1 MKINVSHVAK
11 LANLEIDKDE
21 IKQFESQLLSIL
33 SYIEKLKSVNT
44 EKVKETT
51 QVTNLENVLR
61 EDEATPSL
69 SQDEALKNA
78 KSQHNGLF
86 KVHAILQE

>member
-1 MKINVSHVAK
+1 MKINVAHIAK
-11 LANLEIDKDE
+11 LANLVINKNE

-33 SYIEKLKSVNT
+33 SYIEKLKTVNT

-51 QVTNLENVLR
+51 QVTNLENILR
-61 EDEATPSL
+61 DDETSASL
-69 SQDEALKNA
+69 SQDEALKNT
-78 KSQHNGLF
+78 KSKHNGLF